1 MIEPKYPGAF
11 EQLVDLSVC
20 WNEHLL
26 FLAREEIMTL
36 ATKIGR
42 CHEHCCRFL
51 GAAGSLGGDTYRIAL
66 DATDSA
72 KVARASERIA
82 AVEFRGGK
90 GQRGQESV
98 RFLSCVTNKG
108 LTLFEDTAKEL
119 SERIYLI
126 DDAYGA
132 ASRLLLASIREH
144 ALESG
149 FDIICCYCPLSPFE
163 KLEHIF
169 IPALGLGFMTA
180 NDFHRPN
187 VEPYRIIRSRRFTD
201 PEQLSRSRKRIAFNK
216 KAEAQ
221 MLQQAARL
229 LSEAKE
235 LHDRLEQCYTAAMD
249 FNRVDEVCAKVM
261 QKYEHIMSA
270 YGL

>member
-11 EQLVDLSVC
+11 EQVVDLSVC

-90 GQRGQESV
+90 GQRGHEVV

-108 LTLFEDTAKEL
+108 LTMFDETANEL
-119 SERIYLI
+119 CERVYLI

-132 ASRLLLASIREH
+132 TSRLLLASLREH
-144 ALESG
+144 ALEAG

-169 IPALGLGFMTA
+169 IPALRLGFMTA
-180 NDFHRPN
+180 NDFHKPGI
-187 VEPYRIIRSRRFTD
+187 EPYRIIRSRRFTD
-201 PEQLSRSRKRIAFNK
+201 PELLSRSRKRLAFNK

-235 LHDRLEQCYTAAMD
+235 LHDRLEQIYVSAMNFD
-249 FNRVDEVCAKVM
+249 CVNEVGAQVM
-261 QKYEHIMSA
+261 EKYEHILSG